1 MVNYGIQKYSV
12 ITYWTESRVPSR
24 PFYFRPSRYLQKNSD
39 PLKNIANDPCS
50 TAFRLIALN
59 GSWFVLS
66 EKYCT
71 RTNVLNLVSSSSL
84 NPVTLEY
91 AQNCLL
97 ISWEIIWKVQENI
110 PMNVQQLTADSEFYS
125 CELSWKCFAFSYFSD
140 VVDTT
145 SNDCPRMP
153 RLSGN
158 ALIKR
163 LNDSSPE
170 KLNVT

>member
-1 MVNYGIQKYSV
+1 
-12 ITYWTESRVPSR
+12 
-24 PFYFRPSRYLQKNSD
+24 
-39 PLKNIANDPCS
+39 
-50 TAFRLIALN
+50 
-59 GSWFVLS
+59 
-66 EKYCT
+66 
-71 RTNVLNLVSSSSL
+71 
-84 NPVTLEY
+84 
-91 AQNCLL
+91 
-97 ISWEIIWKVQENI
+97 
-110 PMNVQQLTADSEFYS
+110 MNVQQLTADQEFYS

-170 KLNVT
+170 KLNVTQLQGKGFGQRSAVTTEIFNHILTQSST